1 MGMVMYA
8 YEVET
13 KQKEKLPDIKKKLH
27 HICFDIQVQNTEY
40 MICESKSS

>member
-1 MGMVMYA
+1 MVMYA

-27 HICFDIQVQNTEY
+27 QICFDIQVQNTEY
-40 MICESKSS
+40 MICGSKSG